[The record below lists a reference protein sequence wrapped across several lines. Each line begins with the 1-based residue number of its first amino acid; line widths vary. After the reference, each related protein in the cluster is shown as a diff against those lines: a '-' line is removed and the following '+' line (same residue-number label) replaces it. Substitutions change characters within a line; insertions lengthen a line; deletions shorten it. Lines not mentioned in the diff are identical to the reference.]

1 MSFYAEPL
9 LVAVLF
15 SFLLGM
21 LLFLPWLIYSYRKY
35 GFFSLWATLVV
46 FSFIYYMISA
56 LFLVLLPLPV
66 SYDTCAQQAP
76 GAVYYS
82 LMPLTFVADML
93 KDGTVVWTQ
102 PATYPL
108 LIKQKAFWQAAF
120 NVLLLVPFGVYLRYF
135 FREKRHWRKA
145 LGLGFLLSLFYEV
158 TQLTGIY
165 GLYKCPYRLFDVDDL
180 LLNSTGTLIGYL
192 AAPIVLALFPSRASL
207 QAKKESFEERR
218 YAAPVAQ
225 LLSLL
230 VDYAIIRLSY
240 SLTTGVVTANA
251 FAEAAHVTI
260 GFLVMYMVIPYV
272 LKGKTAGSSL
282 LRLRLT
288 VREGGPP
295 RMRSLLKRTLAL
307 YAPWL
312 LSGLFG
318 ALADMPLP
326 YGSPFYGYGVW
337 LQIALFMISALMWA
351 VLFVHALIVVL
362 HRGKRSFYFDY
373 FADLRCVKR

>member
-1 MSFYAEPL
+1 MSFYAQPL

-15 SFLLGM
+15 SFFLGM
-21 LLFLPWLIYSYRKY
+21 LLFVPWLIYSYRKY
-35 GFFSLWATLVV
+35 GFFSLWATMVV

-56 LFLVLLPLPV
+56 LFLVLLPLPA

-76 GAVYYS
+76 GTVYYS
-82 LMPLTFVADML
+82 LMPFTFITDIL

-102 PATYPL
+102 PGTYPQI
-108 LIKQKAFWQAAF
+108 IKQKAFWQAAF

-135 FREKRHWRKA
+135 FREKRYLRRA

-180 LLNSTGTLIGYL
+180 LLNSMGTLIGYL

-218 YAAPVAQ
+218 HAAPVAQ
-225 LLSLL
+225 LLALL

-251 FAEAAHVTI
+251 FAEAAHITI
-260 GFLVMYMVIPYV
+260 GFLVMYMFVPYV
-272 LKGKTAGSSL
+272 LKGQTAGSSL
-282 LRLRLT
+282 LRIRLT
-288 VREGGPP
+288 DREGGPP

-312 LSGLFG
+312 LSGMFG
-318 ALADMPLP
+318 ALANMSLP

-337 LQIALFMISALMWA
+337 LQIVLFLLSAFMWA